1 MRKSIESVVRGEIIV
16 EGRKEIKVD
25 KVEPRACSSLGTHI
39 NRSMCYDRW
48 SIVRTKNI
56 DIEEEYDRFVHGGLG
71 DAEEDNLLS
80 ALLGGLSQELE
91 KAAINRAFLY

>member
-39 NRSMCYDRW
+39 NRSMCYDRG
-48 SIVRTKNI
+48 SIVRTKDNA
-56 DIEEEYDRFVHGGLG
+56 DPAEAGLG
-71 DAEEDNLLS
+71 DLPEDYDKMWEQFEKETLEEILK
-80 ALLGGLSQELE
+80 GLKQDSQS
-91 KAAINRAFLY
+91 RLY